1 MHVMQELDTA
11 TYDLNIQKII
21 FLSSTQ
27 EIFWVCGRQLKN
39 LSKLTSYK
47 GLS

>member
-1 MHVMQELDTA
+1 MQELDIA
-11 TYDLNIQKII
+11 AYDLNIPKII

-27 EIFWVCGRQLKN
+27 EIFWVWGRQLKN